1 MEYSIKEAKNS
12 FYFDKTDSPRFIK
25 NHARMMISVIA
36 YNIINFMRTIY
47 FEKNWKK
54 FQINTIRLRLF
65 KVAGKLVS
73 TARRIY

>member
-1 MEYSIKEAKNS
+1 
-12 FYFDKTDSPRFIK
+12 
-25 NHARMMISVIA
+25 MMISVIA